1 MELGENI
8 LQQDLIGIAKAEFV
22 PWERLRGKT
31 ILVTGAT
38 GLIGFN
44 MVAALLFADRQR
56 ALGLN
61 VVALVRDGVRARE
74 RFSAWEDDPALR
86 FAVGCVEE
94 LPDIGHVDLIIHG
107 ASQTSSKAFVS
118 APVETILTA
127 VHGTENLLNLARSRG
142 AAMVYLSSM
151 EVYGHPAKGHKVRE
165 DDVCALSPLDVRNSY
180 PVSKLQCESLCRAY
194 AEEYGLQVTIARLT
208 QTFGTGVSRN
218 DGRVFAYFG
227 RCIAEGKD
235 IVLKTRGETERSYL
249 YTADAVTAILTVLL
263 KGQAGEAYNV
273 ADEATYCSIAQMA
286 ESLAAEHGIR
296 VRYELE
302 DERANGYPS
311 ALYMDLDT
319 AKLRSL
325 GWHVLSV
332 NKHGG
337 GTSACSA
344 E

>member
-1 MELGENI
+1 MGLSENI
-8 LQQDLIGIAKAEFV
+8 LQQDLIDIVKAEFV
-22 PWERLRGKT
+22 PWDRLRGKT
-31 ILVTGAT
+31 VLVTGAT
-38 GLIGFN
+38 GLIGLN
-44 MVAALLFADRQR
+44 MVAALLFANRQR

-61 VVALVRDGVRARE
+61 VVALVRDGDRARK
-74 RFSAWEDDPALR
+74 RFSAWENEPVLR

-127 VHGTENLLNLARSRG
+127 VHGTENLLKLARSCG

-165 DDVCALSPLDVRNSY
+165 DDACALSPLDVRNSY
-180 PVSKLQCESLCRAY
+180 PISKLQCESLCRAY
-194 AEEYGLQVTIARLT
+194 AEEYGLPVTIARLT
-208 QTFGTGVSRN
+208 QTFGAGVSRN

-249 YTADAVTAILTVLL
+249 YTADAVTALLTILL
-263 KGQAGEAYNV
+263 KGKAGEAYNV

-286 ESLAAEHGIR
+286 ETLAAEHGIR

-302 DERANGYPS
+302 DERANGYP
-311 ALYMDLDT
+311 ATLYMDLDT
-319 AKLRSL
+319 SKLRML
-325 GWHVLSV
+325 GWEVMPG
-332 NKHGG
+332 NNMRGG
-337 GTSACSA
+337 R
-344 E
+344 